1 MTIVIPANTGTWVR
15 HAVPRGVCFAV
26 SVPPGTSSKL
36 FLELPQDGDNCI
48 EVTVGEGATLEL
60 LTVQENAAGTVR
72 AGGRVAAGGVLRWRP
87 ITIGGSVRHEI
98 RSTCTGE
105 NARSE
110 ASWIVVAREGDY
122 PQVIIRNAFD
132 ARNGAG
138 EVAMRA
144 VALAKGQALLD
155 GRIEI
160 GLGGGG
166 TQTYL
171 TQEALMLDSSAKI
184 DAIPGLEIK
193 TNDVKA
199 SHSAT
204 VSRVNPDDLFYAGSR
219 GIPPDAAR
227 KMLVEGFLGK
237 LLESIDDADIRDVLL
252 ARIIAATSST
262 DPLE

>member
-1 MTIVIPANTGTWVR
+1 MAIVIPATTGTWTR
-15 HAVPRGVCFAV
+15 HDILHGGCLQV
-26 SVPPGTSSKL
+26 SVPPGTSAKL
-36 FLELPQDGDNCI
+36 FLALPDAGDNCV
-48 EVTVGEGATLEL
+48 EVTVGEGATCDVLSL
-60 LTVQENAAGTVR
+60 QESAMGTVK
-72 AGGRVAAGGVLRWRP
+72 AAGRVAAGGRLHWRP
-87 ITIGGSVRHEI
+87 VTIGGTVRHEI
-98 RSTCTGE
+98 RSTCTGDD
-105 NARSE
+105 ARSE
-110 ASWIVVAREGDY
+110 ASWIVVSRAGDH
-122 PQVIIRNAFD
+122 PQAVIRNAFD
-132 ARNGAG
+132 ARNGGG

-204 VSRVNPDDLFYAGSR
+204 VSRVNPEDLFYAGSR
-219 GIPPDAAR
+219 GIAPDMAR
-227 KMLVEGFLGK
+227 RLLVEGFLGT
-237 LLESIDDADIRDVLL
+237 LLEGIDDVGLREAVF
-252 ARIIAATSST
+252 ARVIAVPTVSGQA
-262 DPLE
+262 